1 MDVRRLH
8 AFAKVFELRSFSRAG
23 DELRLSQPTIS
34 AHFSAL
40 EDELDTQLFEV
51 LRRFKWNSFNN
62 EVADWGGDQVDHGDE
77 IGHIPVA
84 SGSGASCLKETV

>member
-1 MDVRRLH
+1 MLNIWNWIDDNGGRWHFGPETMVSDRRTLP
-8 AFAKVFELRSFSRAG
+8 FFSPVMV
-23 DELRLSQPTIS
+23 LQSLK
-34 AHFSAL
+34 L
-40 EDELDTQLFEV
+40 V

-84 SGSGASCLKETV
+84 SGSGASCLEETV

>member
-1 MDVRRLH
+1 M
-8 AFAKVFELRSFSRAG
+8 
-23 DELRLSQPTIS
+23 
-34 AHFSAL
+34 
-40 EDELDTQLFEV
+40 V

-84 SGSGASCLKETV
+84 SGSGASCREETV